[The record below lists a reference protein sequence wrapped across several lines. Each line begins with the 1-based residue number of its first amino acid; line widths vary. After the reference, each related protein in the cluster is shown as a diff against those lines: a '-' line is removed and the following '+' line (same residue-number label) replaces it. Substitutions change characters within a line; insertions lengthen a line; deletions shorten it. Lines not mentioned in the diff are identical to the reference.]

1 MSDMNEVIRSGG
13 ILPVVAIEKIE
24 YAVPLAKAIVDAG
37 LPAMEVTFR
46 TDCAVDAVKVI
57 RAAFPELLLGAGT
70 ILNCNQVDTAIAA
83 GVNFLVTPGFNPK
96 VVSYAINKQI
106 PIYPGVTT
114 PAEIEEA
121 MEMGLNVLK
130 FFPAEMSGG
139 VEKLKILSGP
149 YRNVKFIP
157 TGGIDEK
164 NFRDYLALGNVV
176 AVGGSFM
183 ITKKAMSA
191 GNFEAVKAELDR
203 VIDVMLNFQLA
214 HVGINHSGEEEAL
227 GTAVQLEKTFHMG
240 YAVGN
245 SSMFSGLKEFE
256 LMKKG
261 GRGAHGHIAIGVTD
275 IDRGIRFLQNRGVAV
290 NMDTLVVKDGKKIA
304 VYLTEEIAGF
314 AYHLMRL

>member
-1 MSDMNEVIRSGG
+1 MNEVIRSGG

>member
-1 MSDMNEVIRSGG
+1 MKDMNEVIYSGG

-24 YAVPLAKAIVDAG
+24 YAVPLATAVVAAG

-46 TDCAVDAVKVI
+46 TDCAVDAVKAI
-57 RAAFPELLLGAGT
+57 REAFPELLLGAGT
-70 ILNCNQVDTAIAA
+70 ILSCAQADVAIAA
-83 GVNFLVTPGFNPK
+83 GVDFLVTPGFNPK
-96 VVSYAINKQI
+96 VVSYAISKGM

-139 VEKLKILSGP
+139 VEKLKILAGP

-164 NFRDYLALGNVV
+164 NFRDYLALDNVV

-183 ITKKAMSA
+183 IAKKAMAA
-191 GNFEAVKAELDR
+191 GNFAAVKAELDR
-203 VIDVMLNFQLA
+203 VIDVMLNFHLS
-214 HVGINHSGEEEAL
+214 HVGFNHSCEEEAL
-227 GTAVQLEKTFHMG
+227 GTADQLEKTFHMG

-245 SSMFSGLKEFE
+245 SSIFSGTKEFE
-256 LMKKG
+256 LMKRG
-261 GRGAHGHIAIGVTD
+261 GRGTHGHIAIGVTD

-290 NMDTLVVKDGKKIA
+290 NMDTLVVKGGKKIA
-304 VYLTEEIAGF
+304 IYLAEEIAGF